1 MRGLS
6 RLHRILTLSLL
17 LMGWLSLP
25 VAVGQALPND
35 PKPTCVVTPA
45 VFNSWFAS
53 GSVSVNGIV
62 NPANSV
68 TFPNPVNNCAFYQ
81 WSQQMFLWLLSPSP
95 SRYGPG
101 AHVFDS
107 PVFYDVSIL
116 DAQGHRHLIA
126 HTPGFIHNLALR
138 AAQVG
143 PHRLP
148 IIFDKSGKMFE
159 IERTELAPSG
169 KPLVL
174 NKAGQKVEAVKATVA
189 NGRLVLSDKA
199 GKPIEQPR
207 AILRPEL
214 ARASVAQRLVIEANR
229 PILID
234 ANGIVIDVEQGQ
246 AGGDGVL
253 EAQNG
258 SLVYYVSMVN
268 DVWGY
273 FMTGTKDGGITPA
286 PTQFPITQAQL
297 NKVVTFAQ
305 AHGKTFPDSIA
316 LAVELK
322 TAWVEASSL
331 PNNAAGYITMNA
343 VIPTYNT
350 ANQNLWTP
358 NGSKNAKLA
367 MVGMHV
373 VGSAAGHA
381 EMIWATFEHFGNS
394 PNAQYAYINTA
405 NQVKTAIQ
413 TTAGSWLFCKTNSAG
428 PFNALHM
435 DASSSPN
442 ITAVSPFNI
451 SASDTIR

>member
-1 MRGLS
+1 
-6 RLHRILTLSLL
+6 
-17 LMGWLSLP
+17 P
-25 VAVGQALPND
+25 
-35 PKPTCVVTPA
+35 
-45 VFNSWFAS
+45 
-53 GSVSVNGIV
+53 
-62 NPANSV
+62 
-68 TFPNPVNNCAFYQ
+68 
-81 WSQQMFLWLLSPSP
+81 PSAAP
-95 SRYGPG
+95 CRYRRR

-189 NGRLVLSDKA
+189 NGKLILSDKA

-207 AILRPEL
+207 AIIRPEL
-214 ARASVAQRLVIEANR
+214 AKARVAQRLVIEANR

-268 DVWGY
+268 DVWAY

-286 PTQFPITQAQL
+286 PTQFPTTQGQL
-297 NKVVTFAQ
+297 NKVTTFAQ
-305 AHGKTFPDSIA
+305 AHNKTFPDANA

-331 PNNAAGYITMNA
+331 PNNAAGYVTMNA

-350 ANQNLWTP
+350 SSPTLWTP

-373 VGSAAGHA
+373 VGSAAGHP

-394 PNAQYAYINTA
+394 PNAQSASLNTA
-405 NQVKTAIQ
+405 NQVTTVAQ
-413 TTAGSWLFCKTNSAG
+413 PTAGSS
-428 PFNALHM
+428 
-435 DASSSPN
+435 
-442 ITAVSPFNI
+442 
-451 SASDTIR
+451 